1 MGLVKKM
8 YGVGRDE
15 DGNIP
20 KKISVNEA
28 KEFLNVYVEKIKEQH
43 PVLYAD
49 TDSIYLTA
57 VPKDRSVDEMVTTM
71 EQDIK
76 AEETKK

>member
-1 MGLVKKM
+1 M

-20 KKISVNEA
+20 KKISVNET
-28 KEFLNVYVEKIKEQH
+28 KEFLNMYVEKIKQQH

-49 TDSIYLTA
+49 TDSIYLTT
-57 VPKDRSVDEMVTTM
+57 VPKGRPIDEIVATM

-76 AEETKK
+76 ELIKKEEETKK